1 MCAFVVQTTLHKVSL
16 NSIQILSILTSENF
30 GVHFSMSLEFDIG
43 KFWCTLFYVV
53 GILNSLGL
61 CMNSNFGRRRF
72 CMNFDIG
79 LAGKFI

>member
-1 MCAFVVQTTLHKVSL
+1 MCAFVVQTTLHKVL
-16 NSIQILSILTSENF
+16 FNSIEILMILTSENF
-30 GVHFSMSLEFDIG
+30 HVQLSMSIEFDIG
-43 KFWCTLFYVV
+43 EFWCTLFYVV

-79 LAGKFI
+79 FADRFI